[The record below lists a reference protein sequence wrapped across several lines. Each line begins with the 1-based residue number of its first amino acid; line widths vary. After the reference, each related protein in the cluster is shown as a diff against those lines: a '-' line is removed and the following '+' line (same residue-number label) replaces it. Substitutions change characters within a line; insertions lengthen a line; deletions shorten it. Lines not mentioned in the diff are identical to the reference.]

1 MIFNITH
8 RKMIKIFIKLSL
20 VVTLL
25 GVLFATTQ
33 AQKKLTYDELD
44 KYIEKSVEDYD
55 MPGLAIGIIKNNEI
69 ALYRIKEETMKDP
82 KMRKNAS

>member
-1 MIFNITH
+1 
-8 RKMIKIFIKLSL
+8 MIKIFIKLSL

-33 AQKKLTYDELD
+33 AQEKLTYDELD
-44 KYIEKSVEDYD
+44 KYIEKSVEDYA

-69 ALYRIKEETMKDP
+69 VLLKGYGYSNTET
-82 KMRKNAS
+82 KMNAFDHMPYL